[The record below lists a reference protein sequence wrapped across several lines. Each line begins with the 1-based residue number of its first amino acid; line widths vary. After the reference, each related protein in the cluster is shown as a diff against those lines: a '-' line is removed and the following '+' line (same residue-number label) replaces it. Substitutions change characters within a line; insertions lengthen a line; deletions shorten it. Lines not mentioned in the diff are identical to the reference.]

1 MNLDSTIQLGQ
12 LLAGAVEGVVFIVS
26 ALGVIFTVRADNKHI
41 KSELADMKTELAKMV
56 EVMVQLGRQDERIKV
71 LERLYKDA

>member
-1 MNLDSTIQLGQ
+1 MVNIEPTIQLGQ
-12 LLAGAVEGVVFIVS
+12 AVEGIAFIVS

-41 KSELADMKTELAKMV
+41 KSELTDMKIELSKMV

-71 LERLYKDA
+71 LERMYKDA